1 MKGRRKG
8 VSAAAGKG
16 GGASYGA
23 REEVFGD
30 AFSPVLQGVCDLHVH
45 AAPDTRARLVDEID
59 FALEAKNAGYRAV
72 LYKSNAWSSH
82 DRAFL
87 VDCAVS
93 GVECFGGLCMNAC
106 VGDRVNVRA
115 AQLAVETAGERCKC
129 IWMPTLDSAYQNG
142 REGRAG
148 AGIAVLD
155 GDGKVLPEVVRV
167 MEICAQADIMF
178 ATGHSAP
185 RESLVLAK
193 KAREVGVGK
202 FVVTHANSHLW
213 KMTPDQIKRAADL
226 GAFLEF
232 CYLPCLWGGAT
243 PLSEFKRMSDAEF
256 SSFVKIA
263 PQRSFV
269 SSDLGQVGLPHPVEG
284 MRRCIVSMLG
294 NGVSASDVDLLV
306 RKNPAWLLGLKERDG
321 SQG

>member
-202 FVVTHANSHLW
+202 FVVTHANSHFW
-213 KMTPDQIKRAADL
+213 TMTEAQIRTCVDL
-226 GAFLEF
+226 GAYIEY
-232 CYLPCLWGGAT
+232 CYLPCLWGEGT
-243 PLSEFKRMSDAEF
+243 RMPQYKRQGIDEFAR
-256 SSFVKIA
+256 FVRIA
-263 PQRSFV
+263 PERSFI
-269 SSDLGQVGLPHPVEG
+269 STDLGQAVMPHPVEG
-284 MRRCIVSMLG
+284 MAHCLRALREA
-294 NGVSASDVDLLV
+294 GVGKRDEDLLV
-306 RKNPAWLLGLKERDG
+306 RRNPAWLIGLDK
-321 SQG
+321 Q